1 MYITKLASCSLPLWN
16 MLQKTNIDPFP
27 LFKKA
32 GLDPAF
38 MHQAGARYP
47 VERIKALMTEADERV
62 KDPCFG
68 LSIASCWHPS
78 HIGVLGHVLLM
89 SKTLRDTLERLI
101 RYHKV
106 LSDSPVGE
114 LKEDKL
120 RGSLSL
126 VAIFEGRPARIPFRE
141 DSGIAWV
148 MSLLRMNYQRDLAPI
163 LLYIRHSRPDCVG
176 KFYEYFQCPI
186 NFGADHTR
194 LTLPIDVADEL
205 LPGNNEELA
214 AFSDQLIARYIKS
227 LSEHNLITR
236 VKKAIVGYLPSGE
249 ATVDK
254 AALDLYM
261 STRTLQRSLQQEGSS
276 FHGLLNEARMEL
288 AMDYVTDPKMDLT
301 EIAFLLGFSEQ
312 SSFSRSFKRWTG
324 KSPAQ
329 QRKAA

>member
-1 MYITKLASCSLPLWN
+1 MHYFSLN
-16 MLQKTNIDPFP
+16 VQQY
-27 LFKKA
+27 
-32 GLDPAF
+32 F
-38 MHQAGARYP
+38 MGN
-47 VERIKALMTEADERV
+47 
-62 KDPCFG
+62 
-68 LSIASCWHPS
+68 S
-78 HIGVLGHVLLM
+78 
-89 SKTLRDTLERLI
+89 
-101 RYHKV
+101 
-106 LSDSPVGE
+106 
-114 LKEDKL
+114 
-120 RGSLSL
+120 
-126 VAIFEGRPARIPFRE
+126 
-141 DSGIAWV
+141 
-148 MSLLRMNYQRDLAPI
+148 
-163 LLYIRHSRPDCVG
+163 
-176 KFYEYFQCPI
+176 
-186 NFGADHTR
+186 TR
-194 LTLPIDVADEL
+194 LTLSLDVADEL